1 ALVDP
6 RTGGLLPGV
15 RNCGTGGDT
24 NCVASYNFAANDPA
38 HIGVDPSI
46 AKLFAT
52 YPKPN
57 SYLTGDGLNTA
68 SYSWNPTARIRGP
81 NFMAR
86 ADHQINANN
95 SVFFRALWGSYNTL
109 GGDPLNSRPSVF
121 PGFPPLGE
129 VYRTTKNFAFSYRS
143 VLSPRL

>member
-1 ALVDP
+1 M
-6 RTGGLLPGV
+6 G
-15 RNCGTGGDT
+15 RNWADRSVVTRHFSSSVTPDSRST
-24 NCVASYNFAANDPA
+24 RRNRSIRPSARRFSTHPA

-68 SYSWNPTARIRGP
+68 SYAWNPTARIRGP

-109 GGDPLNSRPSVF
+109 GGDPLNSRP
-121 PGFPPLGE
+121 
-129 VYRTTKNFAFSYRS
+129 
-143 VLSPRL
+143 